1 MKVVCPH
8 CGEKSGISS
17 TKQITGTIRELY
29 CHCENSLCDA
39 RFVMSLAHKHDTTP
53 PKPIMEQA
61 IIELVRR
68 LSPREKQQLMNI
80 IKQP

>member
-1 MKVVCPH
+1 MKITCPH
-8 CGEKSGISS
+8 CGEKSSISS
-17 TKQITGTIRELY
+17 SKKITQSLRELY
-29 CHCENSLCDA
+29 CHCDNPLCDA

-53 PKPIMEQA
+53 PRPVMEQA

-68 LSPREKQQLMNI
+68 LSPREKRQLMDI